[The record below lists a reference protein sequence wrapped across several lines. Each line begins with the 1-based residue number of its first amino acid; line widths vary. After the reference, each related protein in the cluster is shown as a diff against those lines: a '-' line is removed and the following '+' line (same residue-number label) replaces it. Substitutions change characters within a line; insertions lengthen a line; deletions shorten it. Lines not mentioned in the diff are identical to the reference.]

1 MISGLEWLS
10 KKGGE
15 IAGTIEYNFKNSSVN
30 KAVNYYSDKNLKSNI
45 DTLDNSLNKIKLIG
59 GYSHYW
65 RVDTLKIPA
74 KRDIGLIAQEVEKV
88 FPEIVSEDSIGYKQI
103 AYYKLIPILIE
114 SIKEQQIL
122 IEELQKRINKYEEK
136 EKYSSKSSN

>member
-1 MISGLEWLS
+1 M
-10 KKGGE
+10 
-15 IAGTIEYNFKNSSVN
+15 
-30 KAVNYYSDKNLKSNI
+30 
-45 DTLDNSLNKIKLIG
+45 IG

-103 AYYKLIPILIE
+103 E

-136 EKYSSKSSN
+136 EKYSSENSN